1 MNKFDSLL
9 ADSAIGSSFY
19 VSPHILGM
27 DGEGFH
33 KLVEAWVAAG
43 GGDGFT
49 VSDAGKESA
58 SGGHQYVI
66 VKITRTE

>member
-19 VSPHILGM
+19 ISPHILGI

-33 KLVEAWVAAG
+33 KLVETWIAAG

-49 VSDAGKESA
+49 ISDARKEDM
-58 SGGHQYVI
+58 SGGRRYVI
-66 VKITRTE
+66 AKVTRTE